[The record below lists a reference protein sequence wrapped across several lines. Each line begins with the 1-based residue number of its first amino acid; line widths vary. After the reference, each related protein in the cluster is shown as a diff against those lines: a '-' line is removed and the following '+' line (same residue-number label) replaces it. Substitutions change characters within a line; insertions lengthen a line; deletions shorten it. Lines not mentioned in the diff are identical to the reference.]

1 MRASR
6 PPPTP
11 HQWSS
16 TSNKFLLLLCLFSL
30 LPSLSNSQFES
41 YYKPRECSKCRCYR
55 IKCSRI
61 ENYVD
66 SCEDEYKDSCDH
78 PDDITDEDGCNIA
91 CGCCLEGQCYHW
103 LHYYCLMFRSFE
115 FFTAINFLAVS
126 AHFFA
131 LIKLTSYFFFFKQ
144 KWNKKS
150 LEQDGDMAEDGANE
164 KRFFCSFRHM
174 VFVSANAHTF
184 NKVPATYLDAVND
197 LFDRIHALKS
207 LGVKN
212 IIILVFLFVLY
223 LAQITLHF
231 IVTFVAPEKPKFYG
245 HICWVQHIILVTF
258 WIVLYKS
265 LSKKGT
271 SYAKAIIEVFADF
284 EDKQKC
290 SYRILPKNKI
300 IEFNFDIKHDSDEE
314 DYSDSGDS
322 RQLFPSDHNFD
333 DSYKGDVENSDL
345 IKKNQIKP
353 VKISK
358 KRKKGK
364 HRSEKG
370 LKDRRKKKKKKRS
383 KKKEV

>member
-1 MRASR
+1 MRGI
-6 PPPTP
+6 PIHTNPKKII
-11 HQWSS
+11 SS
-16 TSNKFLLLLCLFSL
+16 IFLLAIIISPIL
-30 LPSLSNSQFES
+30 SQFES

-78 PDDITDEDGCNIA
+78 PDDITDENGCNIA
-91 CGCCLEGQCYHW
+91 CGCCLENQCYHW

-150 LEQDGDMAEDGANE
+150 LEQDGDNPEERPNE

-174 VFVSANAHTF
+174 IFVSANAQTF
-184 NKVPATYLDAVND
+184 NKVPEVYKEAITD
-197 LFDRIHALKS
+197 LFERIHSLKS

-212 IIILVFLFVLY
+212 IIILVLLLVLY

-245 HICWVQHIILVTF
+245 HICWVQHTILVTF
-258 WIVLYKS
+258 WIILYKS

-271 SYAKAIIEVFADF
+271 SYAKGIINVFSDF

-300 IEFNFDIKHDSDEE
+300 IEFNFDIKQDSEDE
-314 DYSDSGDS
+314 DYSDSADS

-333 DSYKGDVENSDL
+333 DSMKEDMEESDL

-358 KRKKGK
+358 KKKKGK
-364 HRSEKG
+364 SRSTKG
-370 LKDRRKKKKKKRS
+370 GKDKKKKKKRS
-383 KKKEV
+383 KRKEV